1 MGMASSPATFQ
12 RLMDTML
19 GHIPRARTYIDD
31 TFVFSEDFAQQ
42 ITALQQVFFQVRE
55 YKLLLQPSKCN
66 FCVQRVV
73 CLGHVLDAEGIRPV
87 EDRVAAIVALPLPD
101 SQSLE

>member
-1 MGMASSPATFQ
+1 M
-12 RLMDTML
+12 
-19 GHIPRARTYIDD
+19 
-31 TFVFSEDFAQQ
+31 
-42 ITALQQVFFQVRE
+42 RE

-87 EDRVAAIVALPLPD
+87 EDKVAAIVALPLPD
-101 SQSLE
+101 SVRGVKGLLGMAGVYRKFITGYQGKEKRI